1 MNLAWKEIKF
11 YRFRY
16 TLIML
21 IIFLLGSMV
30 LFISGLA
37 QGLARENISYLNNMP
52 AEHYIVEDNKEPKL
66 ESSQLNQSQQ
76 NKIEKIIH
84 ENATQMGTQTLKIN
98 QQDQDVITL
107 NTPKHLTPKL
117 VSGNYPKKQNEI
129 AISEKL
135 TGNDLKVGD
144 TVTFKG
150 HHHNYKISGIMN
162 ESMYSHSSMIL
173 MNKGLAGS
181 H

>member
-76 NKIEKIIH
+76 NKKRVSFMKM
-84 ENATQMGTQTLKIN
+84 QLKWGR
-98 QQDQDVITL
+98 
-107 NTPKHLTPKL
+107 KHLK
-117 VSGNYPKKQNEI
+117 
-129 AISEKL
+129 
-135 TGNDLKVGD
+135 
-144 TVTFKG
+144 
-150 HHHNYKISGIMN
+150 
-162 ESMYSHSSMIL
+162 
-173 MNKGLAGS
+173 
-181 H
+181 

>member
-1 MNLAWKEIKF
+1 MGGTEYEFSMERNKILQISLYINHVNYISIRK
-11 YRFRY
+11 
-16 TLIML
+16 
-21 IIFLLGSMV
+21 MV

-117 VSGNYPKKQNEI
+117 VSGNYPKTE
-129 AISEKL
+129 
-135 TGNDLKVGD
+135 
-144 TVTFKG
+144 
-150 HHHNYKISGIMN
+150 
-162 ESMYSHSSMIL
+162 
-173 MNKGLAGS
+173 
-181 H
+181 